1 MQIAIAAVV
10 ALSMLLALALLRRT
24 MAREAAPSRAD
35 AEGAAAAILPSTPS
49 ASDALVHG
57 GRVLGC
63 FPIAAQI
70 ASECVRPDGPSV
82 LWTTLFGVSAFVAY
96 LVAGELG
103 LRTLLRRSLGRELVR
118 GNIAA
123 ATVAGASFVATG
135 WVTGHAFAGYDA
147 RGLGLSVG
155 FFVLALVTLHLGV
168 IIFRAVTVYDDASQ
182 IESGNVAAALSYAGL
197 NLAMAI
203 LVAFA
208 LQGDFE
214 SWGASLFGYARAL
227 AFALLVWPVRQL
239 LVGGLLLGR
248 MPRFRGGPID
258 EAVAGDRN
266 VGVAALEAA
275 SYIGAALLAV
285 HAA

>member
-1 MQIAIAAVV
+1 MQIVIAAVV

-24 MAREAAPSRAD
+24 MARNVEAQG
-35 AEGAAAAILPSTPS
+35 EGGAAVLSSSPS

-96 LVAGELG
+96 LAAGELG
-103 LRTLLRRSLGRELVR
+103 LRTLLRRSLGRELLR

-155 FFVLALVTLHLGV
+155 FFVVALVTLHLGV
-168 IIFRAVTVYDDASQ
+168 VIFRAVTVYDDASQ

-214 SWGASLFGYARAL
+214 SWGSSLFGYGRAL

-275 SYIGAALLAV
+275 SYVGVALLAV

>member
-1 MQIAIAAVV
+1 MQIVIAAVV
-10 ALSMLLALALLRRT
+10 ALSMLLALALLRRAV
-24 MAREAAPSRAD
+24 ARNVEPQGD
-35 AEGAAAAILPSTPS
+35 AGAAVLASSPS

-103 LRTLLRRSLGRELVR
+103 LRTLLRRSLGRELAR

-155 FFVLALVTLHLGV
+155 FFVLALATLHLGV
-168 IIFRAVTVYDDASQ
+168 TVFRAVTVYDDASQ

-197 NLAMAI
+197 NLAMGI

-214 SWGASLFGYARAL
+214 SWGASLFGYGRAL
-227 AFALLVWPVRQL
+227 GFALLVWPVRQL

-275 SYIGAALLAV
+275 SYVGAALLAV

>member
-1 MQIAIAAVV
+1 MQLAIAAVV

-24 MAREAAPSRAD
+24 MARNVAGRGD
-35 AEGAAAAILPSTPS
+35 AGAAVLPTSPT

-82 LWTTLFGVSAFVAY
+82 LWTTVFGVSAFVAY
-96 LVAGELG
+96 LLAGELG
-103 LRTLLRRSLGRELVR
+103 LRTLLRRSLGRELER

-155 FFVLALVTLHLGV
+155 FFVLALLTLHLGV
-168 IIFRAVTVYDDASQ
+168 VIFRAVTVYDDASQ

-197 NLAMAI
+197 NFAMAI

-208 LQGDFE
+208 LEGDFE
-214 SWGASLFGYARAL
+214 SWSASLFGYGRAL
-227 AFALLVWPVRQL
+227 GFALLVWPVRQI

-248 MPRFRGGPID
+248 VPRLRGGPID
-258 EAVAGDRN
+258 EAVAGDGN

-275 SYIGAALLAV
+275 SYVGAALLAV

>member
-10 ALSMLLALALLRRT
+10 ALTMLLALAVLRRT
-24 MAREAAPSRAD
+24 MARNVD
-35 AEGAAAAILPSTPS
+35 AQREGGAAVLSSSPS

-103 LRTLLRRSLGRELVR
+103 LRTLLRRSLGRELSR

-168 IIFRAVTVYDDASQ
+168 VIFRAVTVYDDASQ

-214 SWGASLFGYARAL
+214 SWGASLFGYGRAL
-227 AFALLVWPVRQL
+227 GFALLVWPVRQL